1 MSKLP
6 PLLALLAAALFGA
19 AAPASKWL
27 LGELSPLQLAGLLY
41 LGAALGAAPLAL
53 RGGGRAHVPRSAA
66 GRWRLG
72 GAIALGGALGPV
84 LMLVGL
90 ARAGAAEVS
99 LWLNLEAVFTAALGA
114 LWFRDP
120 LSRLGWLGAAGV
132 IAACALLFVGGDAA
146 GLVAASWIAAACL
159 CWALDNHWTAL
170 LGDLSPAAI
179 TLWKGAAA
187 GSLNLAL
194 GLAFAPWQAEF
205 SAVCAALATG
215 AICYGASISLY
226 VASAQA
232 LGATRAQL
240 VFASAP
246 FFGVALAVALLG
258 EPFGARELAAAIV
271 MACSLALVLRGQH
284 AHPHR
289 HDRAA
294 HVHWHRHDDEH
305 HAHAHGG
312 PAGGTLHSHWHEHEP
327 LEHTHAHPPDLH
339 HRHAHPKEP

>member
-1 MSKLP
+1 M
-6 PLLALLAAALFGA
+6 
-19 AAPASKWL
+19 
-27 LGELSPLQLAGLLY
+27 
-41 LGAALGAAPLAL
+41 
-53 RGGGRAHVPRSAA
+53 A
-66 GRWRLG
+66 GRSRLA

-114 LWFRDP
+114 LFFRDP
-120 LSRLGWLGAAGV
+120 LSRLGWLGATGV

-146 GLVAASWIAAACL
+146 GFVAATWIAAACI

-179 TLWKGAAA
+179 TLWKGAVA
-187 GSLNLAL
+187 GSLNLTL
-194 GLAFAPWQAEF
+194 GLALAPWQAEF
-205 SAVCAALATG
+205 GAVCAALATG

-246 FFGVALAVALLG
+246 FFGVALAVGLLG
-258 EPFGARELAAAIV
+258 EPFGARELAAAVV
-271 MACSLALVLRGQH
+271 MAGSLALVLRGQH
-284 AHPHR
+284 LHLHR
-289 HDRAA
+289 HEPAA
-294 HVHWHRHDDEH
+294 HVHWHRHDDGH
-305 HAHAHGG
+305 HAHAHQ
-312 PAGGTLHSHWHEHEP
+312 PDAAASFHAHWHEHEP
-327 LEHTHAHPPDLH
+327 LAHAHAHHPDLH
-339 HRHAHPKEP
+339 HRHAHMKEP